1 MIMNNLENIQKR
13 RSYYA
18 INKEVP
24 ADKDEIIQLIQQLTE
39 LTPDAFNMKSAKVV
53 VALDEQQDRL
63 WDAVYD
69 AFGGKVSRDK
79 VDSFK
84 AGYGTVLFFIDEDV
98 VKGMQE
104 KFPSYAD
111 NFDKWSHHANGML
124 QFNIW
129 SGLRGLDLG
138 ASLQHYNPVINE
150 SVAKLFDIPK
160 SWNLIAQMPFGGIV
174 QEPEAKPAEDIDQR
188 VWIKD

>member
-1 MIMNNLENIQKR
+1 MINLVNIQKR

-18 INKEVP
+18 INKEIS

-39 LTPDAFNMKSAKVV
+39 LTPDAFDMKSAKVV
-53 VALDEQQDRL
+53 IALGEQHDKL
-63 WDAVYD
+63 WDAIYD

-79 VDSFK
+79 LDGFK
-84 AGYGTVLFFIDEDV
+84 AGYGTVLFFIDKDV
-98 VKGMQE
+98 VKGMQD

-129 SGLRGLDLG
+129 SNLRGLDLG

-150 SVAKLFDIPK
+150 SVAKLFDIPE

-174 QEPEAKPAEDIDQR
+174 QEPDAKAAEDISKR
-188 VWIKD
+188 VWIKE